1 MMNTFDAAK
10 EVAQLKAHKKV
21 IRKRVYRRS
30 RLDKFHGEL
39 VALRNNGASATD
51 LQRWL
56 KQKNIHVT
64 LTTVTRW
71 LSKRG

>member
-1 MMNTFDAAK
+1 MFDAVA
-10 EVAQLKAHKKV
+10 EVEALKAHKQR

-30 RLDKFHGEL
+30 QLDRYRGEL
-39 VALRNNGASATD
+39 LALRKEGASATD

-56 KQKNIHVT
+56 RQQRIRVT

-71 LSKRG
+71 LEKHVG

>member
-1 MMNTFDAAK
+1 MAAFDAAT

-39 VALRNNGASATD
+39 IALRDHGASATD

-56 KQKNIHVT
+56 KQKHINVS

-71 LSKRG
+71 LAKRG

>member
-1 MMNTFDAAK
+1 MPAFDAAK

-30 RLDKFHGEL
+30 RLDQFHDEL
-39 VALRNNGASATD
+39 MALRNNGASATD

-56 KQKNIHVT
+56 KQKNINVT